1 MSQRVL
7 CITLVTA
14 MCSTLQAGSSRT
26 ATIVSVRKE
35 VRTQTQEFFHNTML
49 DSLRTPVT
57 TVVYQFSIRSGKNLY
72 SSEYVVPN
80 NEKDLPK
87 QWHSQVLIRVEGHRL
102 YIERGDG
109 TELPTQI
116 VAHSVI
122 RPTSASSK

>member
-14 MCSTLQAGSSRT
+14 MCSTLLASSFRT

-116 VAHSVI
+116 VARSVI
-122 RPTSASSK
+122 PTH

>member
-7 CITLVTA
+7 CTTLITA
-14 MCSTLQAGSSRT
+14 MCSTLLASSFRT

-35 VRTQTQEFFHNTML
+35 VRTQRQDFFHNTML
-49 DSLRTPVT
+49 DTLTTDVT
-57 TVVYQFSIRSGKNLY
+57 TVVYQFSIRSGNNLY

-80 NEKDLPK
+80 NQKDLPQ
-87 QWHSQVLIRVEGHRL
+87 QWHSQVLIKVEGHRL

-122 RPTSASSK
+122 PSH